1 VAEGAQRRGVFVREM
16 RVLSAIAG
24 AFPCALSHARGMS
37 AMNGEGSAR
46 LAETQAQEIV
56 TRRLAHDAA
65 TAASICAA
73 AASGVISRP

>member
-1 VAEGAQRRGVFVREM
+1 
-16 RVLSAIAG
+16 
-24 AFPCALSHARGMS
+24 
-37 AMNGEGSAR
+37 MNGEGSAR

-73 AASGVISRP
+73 EASGVMSRSLNDEILFLIV